1 MKESNKKNSEHTQ
14 VMQKMTVQRKKETI
28 ASKQAHKDL
37 MKQYNNK
44 AKQNRE
50 QEPPEAQETPKEKF
64 IFGFGDP
71 GKRYVPKQKKIGVE

>member
-14 VMQKMTVQRKKETI
+14 VVQKMTVQHKKETI

-37 MKQYNNK
+37 MEQYNNK

-64 IFGFGDP
+64 IGRFRGTEKPYF
-71 GKRYVPKQKKIGVE
+71 PKQKKIGVK